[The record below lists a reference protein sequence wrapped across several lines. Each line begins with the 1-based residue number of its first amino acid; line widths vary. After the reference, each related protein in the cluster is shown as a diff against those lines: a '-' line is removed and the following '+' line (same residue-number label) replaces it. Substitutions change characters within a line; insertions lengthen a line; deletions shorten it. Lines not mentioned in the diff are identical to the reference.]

1 MLYLAIEWVDFF
13 HGGLL
18 NYQMVIIL
26 MMNGQWDMKSRGIMK
41 LRYEWDMKIG
51 RFLEMNYPRYRQ
63 YYFVRIEVE

>member
-26 MMNGQWDMKSRGIMK
+26 MMNGKWDMNSPVNTSNLWEQLYG
-41 LRYEWDMKIG
+41 Y
-51 RFLEMNYPRYRQ
+51 FLGE
-63 YYFVRIEVE
+63 